1 MQNPF
6 ENALKQLDRAAAL
19 QTFNPDFLLRMRQP
33 NREIQISIPVK
44 MDNGELRIFT
54 GYRVQ
59 HNNARGPYKGGIRY
73 HAETNIDEVRAL
85 ALWMAIKCSVVGIP
99 MGGGKGGITVDPKTL
114 SVGELERL
122 TRGWAKAMA
131 DVIGP
136 EKDVPAPDVNTTP
149 REMDWIADEYQKA
162 TQDPKYKA
170 VITGKTIPAGGSLGR
185 GTATG
190 DGGYFVFE
198 GLREKLNVSKD
209 ACTVVVQG
217 FGNAGHQMAELFYQN
232 GYKVVGLSDSKG
244 GIYNPEG
251 LDVRAVDE
259 HKKNNGSV
267 QNFPGAQNVTNAE
280 LLELECVVLVPAALE
295 NQFFADNA
303 SRVKAKAILEVANG
317 PTTPEAD
324 EVFKNRGIPV
334 VPDVLANAGGVTVSC
349 FEWEQNMKAEVWTE
363 EQVGE
368 KLRSTMQAALDA
380 VWDKKM
386 ALNCTVREAAFIV
399 AMERI
404 EKAMMA

>member
-6 ENALKQLDRAAAL
+6 ENALAQLDRAASL
-19 QTFNPDFLLRMRQP
+19 QTFNADFLQRLRQP

-73 HAETNIDEVRAL
+73 HPETNIDEVRAL
-85 ALWMAIKCSVVGIP
+85 AFWMAMKCAVVGIP

-136 EKDVPAPDVNTTP
+136 EKDVPAPDVNTSP
-149 REMDWIADEYQKA
+149 REMDWIVDEFKK
-162 TQDPKYKA
+162 TTNHPHPLA
-170 VITGKTIPAGGSLGR
+170 VITGKTIEAGGSLGR

-198 GLREKLNVSKD
+198 GLRERLNISKD
-209 ACTVVVQG
+209 SCRVVVQG
-217 FGNAGHQMAELFYQN
+217 FGNAGHQMAELFFQN
-232 GYKVVGLSDSKG
+232 GYKVVGLSDSRG
-244 GIYNPEG
+244 GIYNPAG
-251 LDVRAVDE
+251 LDVGAVDE
-259 HKKNNGSV
+259 HKKNSGTV
-267 QNFPGAQNVTNAE
+267 QNFSGAQNITNAE
-280 LLELECVVLVPAALE
+280 LLELDCEVLVPAALE
-295 NQFFADNA
+295 NQITDINA
-303 SRVKAKAILEVANG
+303 PRIKAKAVIEVANG
-317 PTTPEAD
+317 PTIPEAD
-324 EVFKNRGIPV
+324 VILNSRGIPV
-334 VPDVLANAGGVTVSC
+334 VPDILANAGGVTVSY
-349 FEWEQNMKAEVWTE
+349 FEWEQNMREEKWTE
-363 EQVGE
+363 DQVRE
-368 KLRSTMQAALDA
+368 KLQNTMQAALDA
-380 VWDKKM
+380 VWNKKV
-386 ALNCTVREAAFIV
+386 ALNCTVREAAFVV

-404 EKAMMA
+404 EKAMLG